1 MDAFGSGVLHALT
14 AKRVLDEGLNV
25 PQIDTAY
32 ILASTT
38 VRKQWVQRR
47 DRSFRPSPKTGKT
60 HAVIHDFL
68 VVPPMGSGIDD
79 DERRLVESEVA
90 RGGDE
95 FARLAQNRAS
105 ADGPLSVLNEL
116 RYEFLI

>member
-1 MDAFGSGVLHALT
+1 MDAFASGVLHALT

-38 VRKQWVQRR
+38 VRKQWIQRR
-47 DRSFRPSPKTGKT
+47 GRVLRPSPRTGKT
-60 HAVIHDFL
+60 HATIHDFL
-68 VVPPMGSGIDD
+68 VVPPTGSGIDP
-79 DERRLVESEVA
+79 DERKLVRSELA
-90 RGGDE
+90 RGDE
-95 FARLAQNRAS
+95 FARLARNRAS

-116 RYEFLI
+116 RYEFIV